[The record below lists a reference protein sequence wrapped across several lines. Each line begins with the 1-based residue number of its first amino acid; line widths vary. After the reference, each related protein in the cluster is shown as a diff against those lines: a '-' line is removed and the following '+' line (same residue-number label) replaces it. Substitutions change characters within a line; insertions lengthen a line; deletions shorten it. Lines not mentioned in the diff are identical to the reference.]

1 MIPAVI
7 TGVVLLICIVP
18 VVKCYNTLISLR
30 NRTDNQ
36 KSQIDIQLKRKAD
49 LIPALVDITKEYA
62 GYESEVLQNVV
73 RLRAGVVDGNNT
85 TEAVAADGKLNKAM
99 KQFWAVCER
108 YPELKANKNYMQ
120 LSEELTGTED
130 KITKARQF
138 YNDTAT
144 RYNTEIM
151 TFPKSIVAAVF
162 KFRRIDLFLI

>member
-1 MIPAVI
+1 M
-7 TGVVLLICIVP
+7 
-18 VVKCYNTLISLR
+18 
-30 NRTDNQ
+30 
-36 KSQIDIQLKRKAD
+36 
-49 LIPALVDITKEYA
+49 VDITKEYA

-73 RLRAGVVDGNNT
+73 RLRAGVVEGNNI